1 MSELLWVDKYK
12 PKTINDIFGNVQN
25 IKKIKNWLK
34 VFTGEIKPPKDFKN
48 CVLLSGAQV

>member
-25 IKKIKNWLK
+25 IKKIKK
-34 VFTGEIKPPKDFKN
+34 SVKSF
-48 CVLLSGAQV
+48 CR